1 MKQPE
6 ALLPDF
12 FSALAHESRLR
23 ILDEMRDGELCQCE
37 LPGRLG
43 IEQSNLSRH
52 IKLLSRAGVVR
63 TRRDGTRI
71 LLSIADPVLFA
82 LIDEIKLLLH
92 NRLNLQL
99 ARLGSD
105 FDATERILEDS
116 HR

>member
-1 MKQPE
+1 MIQPE

-23 ILDEMRDGELCQCE
+23 ILDELRIGELCQCE
-37 LPGRLG
+37 LPERLG

-52 IKLLSRAGVVR
+52 IKILSTAGVVR
-63 TRRDGTRI
+63 TRRDGTRM
-71 LLSIADPVLFA
+71 LLSVSDPVLFG

-99 ARLGSD
+99 AHLGSD
-105 FDATERILEDS
+105 FEVPVRGLDDS
-116 HR
+116 RR